1 VRRPLERER
10 LVTILRPMLRDRL
23 LLGLWIGLIA
33 AAATAGALV
42 GFGWVRGTPV
52 QPLNTL
58 AHIVLGSRAF
68 QVRSV
73 DPAVTTAGIAVHVLS
88 LVAWGML
95 FSLTLARARGARA
108 WAVALLF
115 AALVAVFDF
124 VVVPERL
131 SPGLDALLTRGELV
145 VLYGV
150 MAVAM
155 GSAARL
161 LDPHSSVSL

>member
-1 VRRPLERER
+1 
-10 LVTILRPMLRDRL
+10 MLRDRL

-95 FSLTLARARGARA
+95 FSLAIARARGVRL
-108 WAVALLF
+108 WAIALLF
-115 AALVAVFDF
+115 AALVAVVDF
-124 VVVPERL
+124 IVVPDRL
-131 SPGLDALLTRGELV
+131 SPGFDTMLTRGELI
-145 VLYGV
+145 VLYGI
-150 MAVAM
+150 MAIAM
-155 GSAARL
+155 ASAVVVLRERS
-161 LDPHSSVSL
+161 DRRIYSG